1 MNDTIKTSPFLI
13 TIQEQMPGRFMAHS
27 ALDDETTAN
36 ILMNL
41 AVNFY
46 KQSAVKKHEERK
58 AKQGAILNPHT
69 GMSMLKIEKGN

>member
-1 MNDTIKTSPFLI
+1 MNDKLKPSPFLI
-13 TIQEQMPGRFMAHS
+13 TIQEQMPGKVMAHS
-27 ALDDETTAN
+27 VLDDEATAN

-46 KQSAVKKHEERK
+46 RQSAIKKHETAK

-69 GMSMLKIEKGN
+69 MQTIPKGN